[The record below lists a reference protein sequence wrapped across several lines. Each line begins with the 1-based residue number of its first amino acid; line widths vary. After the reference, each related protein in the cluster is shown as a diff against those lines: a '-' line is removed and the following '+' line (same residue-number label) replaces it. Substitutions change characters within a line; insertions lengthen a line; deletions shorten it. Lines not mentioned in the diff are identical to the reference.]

1 MALVLLGTS
10 PALAAKKRPAPP
22 PPTSGPAADY
32 PMVIGDPFTI
42 DGKTWTPADTMN
54 YDQVGY
60 AAIGGEGTGVSAAHR
75 TLPLP
80 SYVEVTSLDSG
91 RTILVRLT
99 ARGPMRNDRLLEL
112 SPAAAAQLG
121 ISGEGAPIRM
131 RRVNPPEP
139 ERALLRSGQPAP
151 ARMDT
156 PKSLL
161 GVLMR
166 KLTGAPVAAVT
177 TPTPELPAAAPTPA
191 PKPRPASKPAPKPAP
206 VAVPATPAVRV
217 HRDTVPTVAT
227 PSPALTAPPAASP
240 TSTAS
245 PGRSIV
251 QVAVF
256 STRERAD
263 AAARA
268 LGATIIPA
276 GRLFRM
282 QLGPFAT
289 PAEAAA
295 GLAKAKAAGYSDA
308 RIVRPR

>member
-1 MALVLLGTS
+1 MALVLLAAS
-10 PALAAKKRPAPP
+10 PALAGKKRPPALPP
-22 PPTSGPAADY
+22 SGPAADY

-60 AAIGGEGTGVSAAHR
+60 AAIGGEGAGVSAAHR

-151 ARMDT
+151 VRMDT

-161 GVLMR
+161 SVLMR
-166 KLTGAPVAAVT
+166 KLTGAPVAVVT
-177 TPTPELPAAAPTPA
+177 ASPPEVPAASPTPA
-191 PKPRPASKPAPKPAP
+191 AKPRTAAKPAPKPAP
-206 VAVPATPAVRV
+206 VPAPATPPAVRV
-217 HRDTVPTVAT
+217 HRDTVPPIA
-227 PSPALTAPPAASP
+227 SPAPTPAAD
-240 TSTAS
+240 TAS
-245 PGRSIV
+245 PARPGGSIV

-289 PAEAAA
+289 PAEAAS
-295 GLAKAKAAGYSDA
+295 GLARAKAAGYADA